1 MKIFDRK
8 DVYSWSNAEEA
19 KKYIGK
25 KGYMS
30 DSIIGLKEA
39 INISRVYELK
49 DIDEDSSFCF
59 YRPQVNYGRGL
70 FLPADKVKEVEEK
83 KWRAFR
89 TYDEL
94 KENGLI
100 LGLHLPYRRKDNIK
114 QRNVGIITC
123 FQLVDNELK
132 ISIGPNTFSLNQLF
146 NEYERYDELEWKPFG
161 IEEAEETEE

>member
-1 MKIFDRK
+1 MKTFDRK
-8 DVYSWSNAEEA
+8 DIFSWSNAENA
-19 KKYIGK
+19 KQYIGK
-25 KGYMS
+25 EGYFADS
-30 DSIIGLKEA
+30 LKELQECVSNDNFYTLFSIDLDPKTDVDSIFSITE
-39 INISRVYELK
+39 
-49 DIDEDSSFCF
+49 ID
-59 YRPQVNYGRGL
+59 YKYAL
-70 FLPADKVKEVEEK
+70 FIPADKVIKVKEK

-161 IEEAEETEE
+161 VLEE